1 MSESLKLRILGHD
14 GRSHT
19 LDLAGSLEL
28 GRQREGEPE
37 PYRSVPA
44 TSQNSA
50 RLIIAAA
57 NEKDNI
63 SRQHALL
70 EPLPSGNVR
79 VSNRR
84 QVLDNSS
91 RIRAALLGVPHQC
104 QAMRA

>member
-79 VSNRR
+79 VSNRSKAP
-84 QVLDNSS
+84 LLCT
-91 RIRAALLGVPHQC
+91 AASGGAITAGASAELTP
-104 QAMRA
+104 